1 MLHMVLMPAAD
12 LTAAFALPLKRGSY
26 IVGRGGACDI
36 AILDDSVSRRHARL
50 TVNGTEISITDLGSR
65 NGTFVD
71 ERPIVTCVIQ
81 AGQVIRFGAMPY
93 RLAIEDDASLASRR
107 DDETGNRSATE
118 SETDGDLLTPAQR
131 RVYELLLE
139 GNPEADI
146 GARLDLS
153 VHTVHTHVKAI
164 YLQLGVHSRA
174 ELLARQIKTPRKH

>member
-1 MLHMVLMPAAD
+1 MLHMLLMPAAD

-26 IVGRGGACDI
+26 IVGRGGTCDI
-36 AILDDSVSRRHARL
+36 VILDESVSRRHARL
-50 TVNGTEISITDLGSR
+50 TVNGSEISISDLGSR

-71 ERPIVTCVIQ
+71 DEAIETCVVQ
-81 AGQVIRFGAMPY
+81 AGQVIRFGVMPY

-107 DDETGNRSATE
+107 DDETGNRPSVG
-118 SETDGDLLTPAQR
+118 TDADLLTPAQR

-139 GNPEADI
+139 GHPEADI
-146 GARLDLS
+146 GARLNLS

-174 ELLARQIKTPRKH
+174 ELLARRIKAPRKR